1 MFKIPKIVPDQSPQK
16 CQRPTV
22 LGLGTSNS
30 HLLNIANS
38 LIVPAK
44 RVHCF
49 KTYSRRVGSQRWGP
63 GSAAAPGNLTEMHIL
78 AVPKPSQSE
87 SLRGGQKTVY
97 QALQVI
103 LMHAQI

>member
-1 MFKIPKIVPDQSPQK
+1 MFKIPKIVPDQYPQK

-38 LIVPAK
+38 LIVSAK
-44 RVHCF
+44 GVHCF

-63 GSAAAPGNLTEMHIL
+63 GSAAAASGNLTEMHIPASPL
-78 AVPKPSQSE
+78 PPFPAQTISIRIS
-87 SLRGGQKTVY
+87 RGWAEHSV
-97 QALQVI
+97 
-103 LMHAQI
+103 